1 MFLQSLQ
8 LSALVGSAL
17 NPLRVCLPAVA
28 TTFAGVTRAHQLTY
42 CHTILERNAR
52 RRLATVYSTDIQTPD
67 ECLDT
72 FFPFDP
78 YLLKKSASFIE
89 PIYLE
94 YQASESEERSG
105 ELEHQQQQQ
114 KEHQERSGRRRCDT
128 LNDEDDFIPDKRR
141 KAVDKEL
148 SKSFER
154 VLYGVSPGFHHHQ

>member
-1 MFLQSLQ
+1 M
-8 LSALVGSAL
+8 
-17 NPLRVCLPAVA
+17 A

-78 YLLKKSASFIE
+78 YLLKKSAAYIE

-94 YQASESEERSG
+94 YQASETEERSG
-105 ELEHQQQQQ
+105 EGEQQLQLREEQREQ
-114 KEHQERSGRRRCDT
+114 RQASGRRRCDT
-128 LNDEDDFIPDKRR
+128 LNDEDDFMPEKR
-141 KAVDKEL
+141 KKLMEL
-148 SKSFER
+148 SKSFEKD
-154 VLYGVSPGFHHHQ
+154 LYGVSPGFHHQ